1 MAIHDTRCDNAA
13 ADAIVLLDPPR
24 PVTHHP
30 IPETPEHR
38 AALTREITGRT
49 GLDEATIER
58 VVRAFY
64 AAARGDPLLGPVFG
78 RVADWEPHI
87 ARVCAFWSSVARMTG
102 RYHGNPM
109 AAHLPLGLDP
119 AHFARWLA
127 LFEATARAECTA
139 AEGAEH
145 LIERARRIARS
156 LEMGIAVQRG
166 ELPPARRRRH

>member
-1 MAIHDTRCDNAA
+1 MAGPDLVNLSG
-13 ADAIVLLDPPR
+13 LLDD
-24 PVTHHP
+24 
-30 IPETPEHR
+30 
-38 AALTREITGRT
+38 AKCFALVRQHCWPDGVRM
-49 GLDEATIER
+49 
-58 VVRAFY
+58 RAFY

-139 AEGAEH
+139 EGAEH
-145 LIERARRIARS
+145 LIERARRIARG

>member
-1 MAIHDTRCDNAA
+1 MT
-13 ADAIVLLDPPR
+13 
-24 PVTHHP
+24 HP

-49 GLDEATIER
+49 GLDEAAIEW

-64 AAARGDPLLGPVFG
+64 AAARSDPLLGPVFG

-102 RYHGNPM
+102 RYHGDPM
-109 AAHLPLGLDP
+109 AAHLPLGLGP
-119 AHFARWLA
+119 AHFPRWLA

-156 LEMGIAVQRG
+156 LEMGMAVQRG
-166 ELPPARRRRH
+166 ELAPMRRRGKGA